1 MLIDPAELDKMN
13 STSAFTVT
21 QFVDV
26 VNQTLDYA
34 YPSVNVQGEVA
45 SFKVNQG
52 KWVFFDLKDEESSV
66 PCFIP
71 LFQLRM
77 PIEDGMKVVVRGVPK
92 LTKWGKFSFTVKQI
106 LPVGEGN
113 IKKSFEMLKKKLQA
127 EGLFDTTRKRP
138 IPRPLHKI
146 GVISSTGA
154 AGYAD
159 FCKILNARW
168 GGLEVQTTHVQVQG
182 MDAPDQIIRALKYLN
197 EKAEVDIVA
206 IIRGGGSADDLSVF
220 NDEKLAREIAASRI
234 PVITGI
240 GHEVDESLAD
250 LVADV
255 RASTPSNVAEMLT
268 PDRKAEIAKIRGRV
282 WTVNK
287 KIIQDIDNIEARA
300 TRMVMEAGR
309 GVEAKIIAAE
319 NELLSRKKVLEGLNP
334 ERVLKRGYAIMA
346 GKVEVGG
353 EIKLTTYEDEILA
366 KITQISKRK

>member
-127 EGLFDTTRKRP
+127 EG
-138 IPRPLHKI
+138 
-146 GVISSTGA
+146 
-154 AGYAD
+154 
-159 FCKILNARW
+159 
-168 GGLEVQTTHVQVQG
+168 
-182 MDAPDQIIRALKYLN
+182 
-197 EKAEVDIVA
+197 
-206 IIRGGGSADDLSVF
+206 
-220 NDEKLAREIAASRI
+220 
-234 PVITGI
+234 
-240 GHEVDESLAD
+240 
-250 LVADV
+250 
-255 RASTPSNVAEMLT
+255 
-268 PDRKAEIAKIRGRV
+268 
-282 WTVNK
+282 
-287 KIIQDIDNIEARA
+287 
-300 TRMVMEAGR
+300 
-309 GVEAKIIAAE
+309 
-319 NELLSRKKVLEGLNP
+319 
-334 ERVLKRGYAIMA
+334 
-346 GKVEVGG
+346 
-353 EIKLTTYEDEILA
+353 
-366 KITQISKRK
+366 

>member
-127 EGLFDTTRKRP
+127 EGLFDVARKRP

-168 GGLEVQTTHVQVQG
+168 GGLEVQTAHVQVQG

-220 NDEKLAREIAASRI
+220 NDEKLAREIAVSRI

-287 KIIQDIDNIEARA
+287 KIIQDIENIEARA

-309 GVEAKIIAAE
+309 GVEAKIIAAR

-334 ERVLKRGYAIMA
+334 ERVLKRGYAILA

-353 EIKLTTYEDEILA
+353 EIKLTTYKDEILA
-366 KITQISKRK
+366 KITQVSKRK